1 MTKTSVMWFRRDLR
15 LADNTALSAAVAN
28 SDHLALVFIIDP
40 EQIASNGSVNQSAF
54 FASVSHFNSVL
65 KAKNI
70 SLHILSGNVTTVFTA
85 LKKELPDWQ
94 DLYFNFD
101 ERGYGRKRDQAIATY
116 CRDELQVTPHPF
128 LDFTLHSAFDI
139 KKQDGTGY
147 KVFTP
152 YFKQWIQRPKKSAN
166 YDLKHSEVVKKQRE
180 LSCNEATAEL
190 KKLIRPC
197 DSYAYENQIGEV
209 LAKQVLIDFVSHKL
223 ADYDKNRDIPSLDAT
238 SHLSR
243 YLRTGEIS
251 IRTVFDAVRQ
261 EPESDGRTTFIKE
274 LCWRDYYNMIYAM
287 YPDQQEKAIK
297 TSFQNVVW
305 QNNEDHFKAW
315 QSGRTGF
322 PIVDAAMRQLNE
334 TGWMHNRLRMVVAS
348 FLTKDLLIDWRWGE
362 KYFREKLVD
371 YDPASNIG
379 GWQWAASTG
388 TDSVPYFRV
397 FNPTIQSEKF
407 DPDGTFIMQYVP
419 ELKSIKSKKIHQPNQ
434 LTDAEQKT
442 YGVKLNDDYP
452 QPIVDHKAARL
463 RAIAVYEQS
472 KDYIS

>member
-1 MTKTSVMWFRRDLR
+1 MWFRRDLR
-15 LADNTALSAAVAN
+15 LADNEALSAAVAS
-28 SDHLALVFIIDP
+28 SDRIALVFIIDP
-40 EQIASNGSVNQSAF
+40 NQIGPKGSVNQSSF
-54 FASVSHFNSVL
+54 FASVSHFRSVL
-65 KAKNI
+65 KSKKI
-70 SLHILSGNVTTVFTA
+70 SLHIFSENVTTV
-85 LKKELPDWQ
+85 LKKLKQEIPDWK

-101 ERGYGRKRDQAIATY
+101 ERGYGRKRDQVIAKY
-116 CRDELQVTPHPF
+116 CRDELQVMPHPF
-128 LDFTLHSAFDI
+128 LDFTLHSALDI

-152 YFKQWIQRPKKSAN
+152 YFKQWIQQPKKSPN
-166 YDLKHSEVVKKQRE
+166 SSLIISEIVQKQLELPENDVKY
-180 LSCNEATAEL
+180 EL
-190 KKLIRPC
+190 KNLIRPC
-197 DSYAYENQIGEV
+197 DSYAYENQIGEPV
-209 LAKQVLIDFVSHKL
+209 AKEVLIDFVSHKL
-223 ADYDKNRDIPSLDAT
+223 VDYDKNRDIPSLDAT

-251 IRTVFDAVRQ
+251 IRTVYNAVMH

-287 YPDQQEKAIK
+287 YPNQKENAIK
-297 TSFQNVVW
+297 PMFQNVSW

-315 QSGRTGF
+315 QAGRTGF

-348 FLTKDLLIDWRWGE
+348 FLIKDLLIDWRWGE

-371 YDPASNIG
+371 YDSASNIG

-407 DPDGTFIMQYVP
+407 DPEGTFIKKYVP
-419 ELKSIKSKKIHQPNQ
+419 ELGQIKDKKIHQPNQ
-434 LTDAEQKT
+434 LTTTEQKL
-442 YGVKLNDDYP
+442 YGVRLNVDYP
-452 QPIVDHKAARL
+452 LPIVDHKLARL
-463 RAIAVYEQS
+463 RTIAVYEQS
-472 KDYIS
+472 KVDTL